1 MDIRQDIAARA
12 RKLQNR
18 DDILD
23 LLNFIKRHDDLYGGV
38 DRPFRMKKLTY
49 YCNPNHT
56 KGRYKEFAIPKKSG
70 GTRTI
75 SAPRSSTFKLMLRY
89 VNEILKS
96 LYTPST
102 YAMGFAEGR
111 SVATNAAVHLGQN
124 YVLNIDLKDFFP
136 SISQARVW
144 KRLQFPPF
152 EFPQAVANV
161 MAGLCALRVDSQ
173 NEDGTELIKYVL
185 PQGAP
190 TSPLLTNAVC
200 DVLDRRLGGLA
211 KRFGLRYSRYAD
223 DITFSSMH
231 NVFAPQGEFWTELRR
246 IITGQGFS
254 INEAKTRLQKRG
266 SRQEVT
272 GVIVS
277 NKLNVARQYAR
288 RLRTLIHIWEKYG
301 YYDAF
306 KRFSPRY
313 VATCSHTVKGEVDM
327 ARVVEGKL
335 LYMKMLKG
343 DSDPVYRSLRQ
354 RFDALVRG
362 MLDTADTS
370 SNGVL
375 YLMTKPLIDF
385 ERDSN
390 TEVKFRTFT
399 RKNRLSYSYATFE
412 IDGIVNRATIRSDVV
427 LGVEPDKTKL
437 AISLCRN
444 EKEQPFWLIHI
455 LKRRV
460 LANAQTVDL
469 GEDDVLN
476 DLERLLTELMEGDGS
491 ET

>member
-23 LLNFIKRHDDLYGGV
+23 LLNYIKRNDDLYGGV

-56 KGRYKEFAIPKKSG
+56 KGRYKEFSIPKKSG

-96 LYTPST
+96 LYTPSDH
-102 YAMGFAEGR
+102 AMGFTEGR

-144 KRLQFPPF
+144 KRLQLPPF

-161 MAGLCALRVDSQ
+161 IAGLCAMRVDSQ
-173 NEDGTELIKYVL
+173 NDDGTETPKYVL

-246 IITGQGFS
+246 IITGQGFA

-266 SRQEVT
+266 ARQEVT

-277 NKLNVARQYAR
+277 NKLNVARQYSR

-306 KRFSPRY
+306 RRFIPRY
-313 VATCSHTVKGEVDM
+313 KATCSHKVKGEVDM

-343 DSDPVYRSLRQ
+343 DNDPVYRSLRQ
-354 RFDALVRG
+354 RFDALVSG
-362 MLDTADTS
+362 MLNFCITS
-370 SNGVL
+370 SNGVS
-375 YLMTKPLIDF
+375 YLMTKPLIEF

-390 TEVKFRTFT
+390 TEVKFRTFED
-399 RKNRLSYSYATFE
+399 KNKLSHRYATFE
-412 IDGIVNRATIRSDVV
+412 IDGTANRATIRSDVPSDQE
-427 LGVEPDKTKL
+427 LDKIKL
-437 AISLCRN
+437 AMSLCRKGQ
-444 EKEQPFWLIHI
+444 EELFWLIHK
-455 LKRRV
+455 LKLKA
-460 LANAQTVDL
+460 LADSNAVDL
-469 GEDDVLN
+469 GE
-476 DLERLLTELMEGDGS
+476 
-491 ET
+491 